1 MGRDGASDTIA
12 GAPDRDLIDELSGYL
27 DVLSSNARLR
37 ILRLLATKPMDAT
50 AISREIGTSYENT
63 RKHLDR
69 LLSIGLIRKEAGIGR
84 ETSKG
89 VHPVWEYSLVTG
101 SLEAIIRTLGVFSN
115 LRITT
120 LDRDLGRQ
128 LSSVKGGVS
137 GILLGERPMVILM
150 GGPEDGKGFTLGD
163 GETKIGRRDP
173 GLPGAGDLARDIIL
187 GDAYQAVTRIS
198 RPHARV
204 RVGEGVFFEDCGSTG
219 GSSVNGMTLAEG
231 EGVRLRNGDVLEL
244 GKGSSAARLILAIP
258 PGLDPPNGTE
268 RPAGDGA
275 THHARRT

>member
-12 GAPDRDLIDELSGYL
+12 GLPDRDLIDELSGYL

-63 RKHLDR
+63 KKHLDR

-89 VHPVWEYSLVTG
+89 VHPVWEYSVVPG

-115 LRITT
+115 LRITA
-120 LDRDLGRQ
+120 LDRDLDRQ

-137 GILLGERPMVILM
+137 GVLLGERPMVILM

-163 GETKIGRRDP
+163 GETRIGRRDP
-173 GLPGAGDLARDIIL
+173 GLPGAGDPARDIIL
-187 GDAYQAVTRIS
+187 GDAYQAVTRVS
-198 RPHARV
+198 RPHAKI
-204 RVGEGVFFEDCGSTG
+204 RVGGGVFFEDCGSTG
-219 GSSVNGMTLAEG
+219 GSSLNGTKLAEG
-231 EGVRLRNGDVLEL
+231 EGARLRNGDVLEL
-244 GKGSSAARLILAIP
+244 GKGNSAARLILAIP
-258 PGLDPPNGTE
+258 PALDLPSGTE